1 MPGFLGHGL
10 VGICPPEQI
19 FCQRPAFK
27 HCLRLHSPWSG
38 DHLPN
43 NKELLD
49 HLLKNKDFLDDLSSL
64 SLCGGAGRGSPAAS
78 CRNKLQGSSEGL
90 RGLPPP
96 LLGPLGPGVVSSPA
110 HTSCPGSCGSS
121 PGRGWAG
128 MRRPAAQNQGRLQ
141 ERLQYLLQSSM
152 TNQQ

>member
-1 MPGFLGHGL
+1 MPGFLGHVL
-10 VGICPPEQI
+10 VGICPFKQI
-19 FCQRPAFK
+19 ICQRPAFK
-27 HCLRLHSPWSG
+27 QCPRLLSPWSG
-38 DHLPN
+38 DHLPSN
-43 NKELLD
+43 TDLLD
-49 HLLKNKDFLDDLSSL
+49 TIPPLSPY
-64 SLCGGAGRGSPAAS
+64 CRAGRGSPAAS
-78 CRNKLQGSSEGL
+78 CRDKLPGSFEGL

-96 LLGPLGPGVVSSPA
+96 FLGPLGPGVVSSPA